1 MFGKNI
7 DKKKMEV
14 KIGVE
19 HFFFQ
24 AFKYFYIVILS
35 CMKLGD
41 VLEVLPMF
49 MPKTFLEWFIFIWG
63 CE

>member
-19 HFFFQ
+19 HFISQ
-24 AFKYFYIVILS
+24 VFKYFYIVILS
-35 CMKLGD
+35 CMKLGK

-49 MPKTFLEWFIFIWG
+49 M
-63 CE
+63 CEMFFGAVYFHLGT